1 MINNKTVEEVKT
13 SSELKDFD
21 INIKSVAREINTP
34 VVNSDVENALFGET
48 LAARTFVSRAL
59 FAYDVPEITN
69 FKADFVYN
77 YFTRDERVRSL
88 LSPEEQL
95 INLDSANTSDIFY
108 QVKNDKLPRYVKFS
122 FNPARDPYAKLA
134 SNQTTIIRDN
144 LDKILIEGAGSTKYH
159 TGVELLDTNLEKNI
173 YSMLSGSF
181 TFINAI
187 TSKDSPQSAGG
198 KLEEELNEK
207 GGLTGSSKKLILE
220 AMSKMQPEGISFAKS
235 DVSPEIAQTSN
246 DPLAKQTFSL
256 KFNNL
261 FFNDIIKA
269 ASRIPDKVFQDEIES
284 LKEVSEEI
292 QTQIL
297 SQINPFKITEA
308 EFENTVEAIS
318 IRPFE
323 NVKDKDVLVSNHE
336 ITQIGY
342 IVQRIE
348 ILPDESAV
356 SLEPLF
362 IDNPRSLYVIDKNVR
377 YGGVYVYKIRTV
389 CKVKSIIRDIDKV
402 DPVYDQ
408 LTVAEFLLASEGVT
422 TSVSCVETVAP
433 PPPVRVRARLEP
445 RLKKPV
451 LNWQFPLNTQRDI
464 KRFQIF
470 KRNTINEAFTLVCEY
485 DFDDSMVKTE
495 PIEVASSNVLYRLQ
509 APRLDFV
516 DNSYTVGEKAI
527 YAISCVDAHGYSS
540 SLSAQIEVTYDRFKN
555 KIKTKVISG
564 EGAPKPYPNL
574 LLEVD
579 AFDDA
584 IKVSG
589 YDRMSVF
596 FDPEYYRVLKTVDNQ
611 ASKKAVT
618 GQKNVNN
625 NYEEQDQNFLMI
637 NPDKATY
644 KIQILN
650 IDLQKDKTVDIKIAD
665 KSGPPE
671 VTSVANISKNNV
683 NFEFGVE

>member
-1 MINNKTVEEVKT
+1 
-13 SSELKDFD
+13 
-21 INIKSVAREINTP
+21 
-34 VVNSDVENALFGET
+34 
-48 LAARTFVSRAL
+48 
-59 FAYDVPEITN
+59 
-69 FKADFVYN
+69 
-77 YFTRDERVRSL
+77 
-88 LSPEEQL
+88 
-95 INLDSANTSDIFY
+95 
-108 QVKNDKLPRYVKFS
+108 
-122 FNPARDPYAKLA
+122 
-134 SNQTTIIRDN
+134 
-144 LDKILIEGAGSTKYH
+144 
-159 TGVELLDTNLEKNI
+159 
-173 YSMLSGSF
+173 MLSGSF
-181 TFINAI
+181 TFINAV
-187 TSKDSPQSAGG
+187 TSKDSPKSAGT
-198 KLEEELNEK
+198 KLEQALNEK

-220 AMSKMQPEGISFAKS
+220 AMSKMQPEGMSFAQS
-235 DVSPEIAQTSN
+235 DVAPEVAQTSN

-261 FFNDIIKA
+261 FFNDIINA
-269 ASRIPDKVFQDEIES
+269 ASRIPDKVFQDEIEA

-292 QTQIL
+292 QAQIV

-308 EFENTVEAIS
+308 EFENAVEAIS
-318 IRPFE
+318 IRPFD
-323 NVKDKDVLVSNHE
+323 NIADKDVLVSNHE
-336 ITQIGY
+336 ITQLGY

-362 IDNPRSLYVIDKNVR
+362 VDNPRSLYVIDKNVR

-389 CKVKSIIRDIDKV
+389 CKVKSIIRDIDRV

-408 LTVAEFLLASEGVT
+408 LTVAEFLIASEGVT
-422 TSVSCVETVAP
+422 TSVSCTETVSP

-445 RLKKPV
+445 RIKKPV
-451 LNWQFPLNTQRDI
+451 LNWQFPLNPQRDI
-464 KRFQIF
+464 KRFQVF
-470 KRNTINEAFTLVCEY
+470 KRSTVNEAFTLICEY
-485 DFDDSMVKTE
+485 DFDDSMIRTE
-495 PIEVASSNVLYRLQ
+495 PIEVANTNVLYRIQ
-509 APRLDFV
+509 SPRLDFI
-516 DNSYTVGEKAI
+516 DHSYTVGEKAI
-527 YAISCVDAHGYSS
+527 YALSCVDAHGYSS
-540 SLSAQIEVTYDRFKN
+540 NLSAQLEVFYDRFKN
-555 KIKTKVISG
+555 KIKTKMISG

-574 LLEVD
+574 LLESD

-596 FDPEYYRVLKTVDNQ
+596 FDPEYYRVLKSVDNQ
-611 ASKKAVT
+611 AAKKSIV

-625 NYEEQDQNFLMI
+625 DYFEQDQNFLMI

>member
-21 INIKSVAREINTP
+21 IKIKSVAREINTP
-34 VVNSDVENALFGET
+34 VANGDVENALFGET
-48 LAARTFVSRAL
+48 LPARTFVSRAL

-77 YFTRDERVRSL
+77 YFTRDERVRGL
-88 LSPEEQL
+88 LSPEAQT

-122 FNPARDPYAKLA
+122 FNPARDPYAKLE
-134 SNQTTIIRDN
+134 SNQSTVIRDN

-181 TFINAI
+181 TFIDAV

-198 KLEEELNEK
+198 KLEQELNEK
-207 GGLTGSSKKLILE
+207 GGLAGSSKKLILE

-292 QTQIL
+292 QTQII

-308 EFENTVEAIS
+308 EFENAVEAIS

-336 ITQIGY
+336 VTQLGY
-342 IVQRIE
+342 IIQRIE

-356 SLEPLF
+356 NLEPLF
-362 IDNPRSLYVIDKNVR
+362 VDNPRSLYVIDKNVR

-389 CKVKSIIRDIDKV
+389 CKVKSIIRDIDKT

-422 TSVSCVETVAP
+422 TSVSCVETLPP

-445 RLKKPV
+445 RIKKPV

-470 KRNTINEAFTLVCEY
+470 KRNTVNEAFALVCEY
-485 DFDDSMVKTE
+485 DFDDSMVRTE

-509 APRLDFV
+509 SPRLDFV

-540 SLSAQIEVTYDRFKN
+540 NLSTQIEVFYDRFKN

-637 NPDKATY
+637 NPDKPTY

-650 IDLQKDKTVDIKIAD
+650 IDLQKDKTIDIKIAD

-671 VTSVANISKNNV
+671 VTSIANISKNNV

>member
-1 MINNKTVEEVKT
+1 MIDNKTVEEVKT

-21 INIKSVAREINTP
+21 INIKSVTREINTP

-48 LAARTFVSRAL
+48 LPARTFVSRAL

-122 FNPARDPYAKLA
+122 FNPARDPYAKLE
-134 SNQTTIIRDN
+134 SNQSTVIRDN
-144 LDKILIEGAGSTKYH
+144 LDKILFEGAGSTIYH

-181 TFINAI
+181 TFINTV
-187 TSKDSPQSAGG
+187 TSKDSPQSAGV
-198 KLEEELNEK
+198 KLEQELNEK
-207 GGLTGSSKKLILE
+207 GGLTGSSKKLIIE

-284 LKEVSEEI
+284 LKEASEEI

-308 EFENTVEAIS
+308 EFENAVEAIS

-336 ITQIGY
+336 ITQLGY

-362 IDNPRSLYVIDKNVR
+362 VDNPRSLYVIDKNVR

-389 CKVKSIIRDIDKV
+389 CKVKSIIRDIDKA

-422 TSVSCVETVAP
+422 TSVSCVETVPP

-445 RLKKPV
+445 RIKKPV

-470 KRNTINEAFTLVCEY
+470 KRNTVNEAFALVCEY
-485 DFDDSMVKTE
+485 DFDDSMVRTE

-509 APRLDFV
+509 SPRLDFV

-540 SLSAQIEVTYDRFKN
+540 NLSTQIEVFYDRFKN

-637 NPDKATY
+637 NPDKPTY

-650 IDLQKDKTVDIKIAD
+650 IDLQKDKTIDIKIAD

-671 VTSVANISKNNV
+671 VTSIANISKNNV